1 MRYVMSRGL
10 LYPMTVPCNPSIA
23 QSTGSAYIGRSTL
36 RLYKSTLTLLK
47 QQGSVIIA
55 GAAST
60 PIFGVLRKMT
70 TAAIAN
76 RLNWSAYKDL
86 GVTPFQSQSGAFVP
100 GGTKRDSNVVMG
112 SPQPTLDS
120 FFKKKPRTQ

>member
-1 MRYVMSRGL
+1 
-10 LYPMTVPCNPSIA
+10 
-23 QSTGSAYIGRSTL
+23 
-36 RLYKSTLTLLK
+36 
-47 QQGSVIIA
+47 
-55 GAAST
+55 
-60 PIFGVLRKMT
+60 MT

-86 GVTPFQSQSGAFVP
+86 GVTPFQGQSGAFVP